1 MNVVDAT
8 RSYERWAN
16 SQVPLLP
23 KELEYKHSQMDKA
36 VFPFL
41 RGTFYR
47 WVQLWAEACPE
58 LAAAPGLLAVG
69 DLHIENFG
77 TWRDAEGR
85 LVWGV
90 NDFDEAARAPYTL
103 DLVRLAASALLA
115 IREDRLAV
123 AAENACELILEGY
136 AGGLSSGPRCFVLE
150 ESNSAIRAM
159 ALGEER
165 DPTRFWKKM
174 SELPKSARI
183 PAAVR
188 KLLAGSLPDPKLR
201 FDVVHRRAGLASLGR
216 PRFTAL
222 ARWHDAMVARE
233 AKALLPSAYGW
244 ALGRPGTASSSQRLM
259 NGAVRSPDPHW
270 AVHGHWVLRRLGPH
284 ESRIELADLPGR
296 RDEREILRAMG
307 AETANVHFGTP
318 QAIAVVKQ
326 DLKARKSQWL
336 FAAALRMAAATRDDW
351 KRWKAR

>member
-1 MNVVDAT
+1 MNALRAGAPMNVVEAT
-8 RSYERWAN
+8 GSYERWAN
-16 SQVPLLP
+16 SQVPLLL

-41 RGTFYR
+41 RATFYR
-47 WVQLWAEACPE
+47 WVQLWAEVCPE

-115 IREDRLAV
+115 IGEDRLVV

-136 AGGLSSGPRCFVLE
+136 AGGLSRGPRCFVLE

-165 DPTRFWKKM
+165 
-174 SELPKSARI
+174 
-183 PAAVR
+183 
-188 KLLAGSLPDPKLR
+188 
-201 FDVVHRRAGLASLGR
+201 
-216 PRFTAL
+216 
-222 ARWHDAMVARE
+222 
-233 AKALLPSAYGW
+233 
-244 ALGRPGTASSSQRLM
+244 
-259 NGAVRSPDPHW
+259 
-270 AVHGHWVLRRLGPH
+270 
-284 ESRIELADLPGR
+284 
-296 RDEREILRAMG
+296 
-307 AETANVHFGTP
+307 
-318 QAIAVVKQ
+318 
-326 DLKARKSQWL
+326 
-336 FAAALRMAAATRDDW
+336 
-351 KRWKAR
+351 